1 MTRGGPAASDDARGP
16 LADTLH
22 RASGCGA
29 GRSRIVPRT
38 IAQTSADPDAIEL
51 AVVGAHLSGL
61 PLNDEL
67 RALGGRLLRETRTAG
82 DYRLYALPGTSP
94 AKPGLVREPGFAGPG
109 VPAEVWSLAAAA
121 FGRFVARI
129 PPPLGIGRIAMA
141 DGSVPSGFLCERWAI
156 EGAEAID
163 NGWRAFVAVRYP
175 A

>member
-1 MTRGGPAASDDARGP
+1 MPSNWR
-16 LADTLH
+16 
-22 RASGCGA
+22 
-29 GRSRIVPRT
+29 
-38 IAQTSADPDAIEL
+38 
-51 AVVGAHLSGL
+51 VVGAHLSGL

-67 RALGGRLLRETRTAG
+67 RALGGRLLRKTRTAG

-141 DGSVPSGFLCERWAI
+141 DGSVPSAAFSASVGRSKALR
-156 EGAEAID
+156 AID